1 VLAFTTSSFR
11 PSGLRGSL
19 RISCVSISRLPNP
32 SRRSVPDK
40 DYHLKLSIML
50 GTQRKPQPRGVRL
63 S

>member
-1 VLAFTTSSFR
+1 M
-11 PSGLRGSL
+11 
-19 RISCVSISRLPNP
+19 N
-32 SRRSVPDK
+32 SRRFIGSK